1 MNTVKKA
8 IKSAVVSFCALVL
21 AACGSNGG
29 ILAPKA
35 PDLNKLFTM
44 TANITQGEKSYALQL
59 DRTEIGRWKV
69 TFSEPY
75 QLQGVS
81 FIYSKEGVS
90 ACYDGLSAE
99 SLTDDFS
106 SSLAAV
112 IIRTLETAV
121 QDNTGAVKYSENG
134 FTLQSGECIL
144 SFPKSGDKPNSFEIP
159 KEKIFGEIT
168 DFRFNEDLFS
178 NGADVVIID

>member
-1 MNTVKKA
+1 MKSVQKA
-8 IKSAVVSFCALVL
+8 IQSAIISFCALVL

-29 ILAPKA
+29 ILAPKP
-35 PDLNKLFTM
+35 PDLNKLFTL
-44 TANITQGEKSYALQL
+44 TANITQGEQSYAVQL
-59 DRTEIGRWKV
+59 DRTAIGRWKV

-81 FIYSKEGVS
+81 FVYSKEGVS
-90 ACYDGLSAE
+90 ASYDGISVD

-106 SSLAAV
+106 SSLAAAM
-112 IIRTLETAV
+112 IRELETAV
-121 QDNTGAVKYSENG
+121 QDRNGAVRYNENG
-134 FTLQSGECIL
+134 FTVQSGGCVL
-144 SFPKSGDKPNSFEIP
+144 SFSKNGDKPEKFEIA

-178 NGADVVIID
+178 GGADVVIVE

>member
-1 MNTVKKA
+1 MNTLKKM
-8 IKSAVVSFCALVL
+8 IKSAVISFCALVL

-44 TANITQGEKSYALQL
+44 TANITKGEQSYALQL
-59 DRTEIGRWKV
+59 DRTEIGKWKI

-90 ACYDGLSAE
+90 AAYDGLSAD

-106 SSLAAV
+106 SSLAAA
-112 IIRTLETAV
+112 IIRALETAV
-121 QDNTGAVKYSENG
+121 LDNSGTVKYNENG

-144 SFPKSGDKPNSFEIP
+144 SFPKSGDKPEKFEIP

-168 DFRFNEDLFS
+168 DFRFNEDLFA
-178 NGADVVIID
+178 NGADVVIIN